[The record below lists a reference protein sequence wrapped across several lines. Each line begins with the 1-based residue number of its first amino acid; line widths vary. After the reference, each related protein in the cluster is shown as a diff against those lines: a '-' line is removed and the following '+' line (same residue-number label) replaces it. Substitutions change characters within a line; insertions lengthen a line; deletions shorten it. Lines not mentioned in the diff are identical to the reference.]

1 MNPRLHL
8 LVPAACSTAPRHK
21 STAVRL
27 EKFAQNR
34 PPMRRRPSTPIGAP
48 PGPPEKSPTYKIGCR
63 PPRPLRTGSAPTQ
76 EKTTSRARK
85 NARGEKGKSPN
96 PQRGTP

>member
-1 MNPRLHL
+1 MNPRLLL
-8 LVPAACSTAPRHK
+8 LVRAACSTAPRHE

-34 PPMRRRPSTPIGAP
+34 PPMRRRPSTPIEVSP
-48 PGPPEKSPTYKIGCR
+48 RPHEKSTTYKIGCR

-76 EKTTSRARK
+76 EKTTSRARQ
-85 NARGEKGKSPN
+85 NARGEKSKSPN